1 MNDER
6 LGRHDEREA
15 SVGDVQRVAVLV
27 KAVAFEEFVES
38 TKVAVRERER
48 ERARMMAT
56 IPREASVILAKQQ
69 EGLEDPAVLYN
80 VGLRGREP
88 STILD
93 GFVALAASVHV

>member
-1 MNDER
+1 
-6 LGRHDEREA
+6 
-15 SVGDVQRVAVLV
+15 
-27 KAVAFEEFVES
+27 
-38 TKVAVRERER
+38 
-48 ERARMMAT
+48 MMAT